1 MLVIKSRSGVK
12 RRYRYV
18 GSGIIDTFGR
28 RMFSRRLKKVISSA
42 VKSKAAHNLTDAVV
56 NVATS
61 ATKKAVEKAVRD
73 LTGAA
78 VKSFCRSS

>member
-1 MLVIKSRSGVK
+1 
-12 RRYRYV
+12 
-18 GSGIIDTFGR
+18 
-28 RMFSRRLKKVISSA
+28 MFSSGLQKAISSA

-61 ATKKAVEKAVRD
+61 VTKNAVEKAVGD